1 MLARFVALFLCIGV
15 LACPAEAAPK
25 KKSGSKKAESPGVAK
40 PFEVDPSDI
49 HVLPIIHAEAVV
61 VCDATNGQVLY
72 ERNGDQIRAVAST
85 QKLLTAL
92 VVAEGGNLSAKVTCT
107 ASDAACEP
115 TKLGLKVGDVY
126 QRYKL
131 LQILLV
137 KSMNDVARALA
148 RDNAGSVPAFA
159 DKMNTKARSIGM
171 RNSNF
176 VNPNGLTESGQYSTA
191 RDMAKLALHVYRN
204 RVLRGIMKE
213 RTLNWKYA
221 SGKVTV
227 FENTN
232 KLLKYFGLCNG
243 MKTGYTD
250 AAGHCL
256 VSSANQGGRHVV
268 AVVLGNRKRE
278 NIWKDSYNLLAW
290 GLNQVRN
297 SP

>member
-1 MLARFVALFLCIGV
+1 M
-15 LACPAEAAPK
+15 
-25 KKSGSKKAESPGVAK
+25 AK
-40 PFEVDPSDI
+40 PFQVDPADI
-49 HVLPIIHAEAVV
+49 NVLPLIHAEAVV
-61 VCDATNGQVLY
+61 LCDASNGQVLY

-92 VVAEGGNLSAKVTCT
+92 VVAEEGDLYGKVTCT
-107 ASDAACEP
+107 SSDAACEP
-115 TKLGLKVGDVY
+115 TKLGLKAGEVY

-148 RDNAGSVPAFA
+148 RDNAGSVAAFA
-159 DKMNTKARSIGM
+159 DKMNAKARSIGM

-213 RTLNWKYA
+213 RTLSWKYA
-221 SGKVTV
+221 SGKQTV

-243 MKTGYTD
+243 MKTGYTV
-250 AAGHCL
+250 ASGHCL
-256 VSSANQGGRHVV
+256 ISSANQGGRHVV
-268 AVVLGNRKRE
+268 AVVLGNKKRE